1 MGLHK
6 IIKWVVIV
14 LAVIGAIFA
23 ILLMAGNRGMIDN
36 ILFLAYVVLALILV
50 IVLIYVLKGLFAG
63 NVKKTLLS
71 VGMFLAVI
79 VVAYFISSGDD
90 LDLQPFIEKGQDVTE
105 ATSKKIGAGL
115 YTFYVLAIVA
125 IGSMALSGFKKV
137 SK

>member
-6 IIKWVVIV
+6 IIKWVALA
-14 LAVIGAIFA
+14 LAVIGVIFVV
-23 ILLMAGNRGMIDN
+23 LLMSGNDGMIDN
-36 ILFLAYVVLALILV
+36 MLYIAYVVLALILV

-71 VGMFLAVI
+71 VGLFLAVI
-79 VVAYFISSGDD
+79 LVAYFISSGDD
-90 LDLQPFIEKGQDVTE
+90 LNLQPFIDKGQDVTE

-115 YTFYVLAIVA
+115 YTFYALALVA
-125 IGSMALSGFKKV
+125 IGAMGISGFKKV